1 METGNLADWFSAIG
15 TVFSAIVALYL
26 GLRKKRINVSYVINY
41 NIILKKVDNNGMQ
54 RKSNSSKL

>member
-15 TVFSAIVALYL
+15 TIFSAIVALYL

-41 NIILKKVDNNGMQ
+41 NIIPEM
-54 RKSNSSKL
+54 SI